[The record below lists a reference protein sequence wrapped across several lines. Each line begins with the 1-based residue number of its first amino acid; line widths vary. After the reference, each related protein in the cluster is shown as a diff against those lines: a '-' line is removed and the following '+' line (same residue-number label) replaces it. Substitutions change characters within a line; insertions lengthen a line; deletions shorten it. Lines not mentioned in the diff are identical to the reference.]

1 METSAYPARSPLWV
15 APVPL
20 QDDGTRR
27 IKSLL
32 IANRGE
38 IACRVIATCRKL
50 QIKSI
55 AIYADEDSVSKHVSE
70 ADEAINIG
78 SVDQPGGNPFLNIP
92 LLVETAVNAGADAIH
107 PGYGYL
113 SENSGFADAVR
124 AAGIIFIGP
133 TSSAINTLGDKR
145 EAKDYLSKHEPS
157 VPLIPG
163 FIGSSKGIQL
173 QDLEEESEKIGL
185 PVMIKASAGGGGK
198 GLRIVRDK
206 SALESEFN
214 RAQSEAQRSFGLA
227 DCILEKYIEA
237 GKHVEVQILGDS
249 HGKVVSLWERDCSVQ
264 RRHQKVIEE
273 SPCAWLTQEQRE
285 AMCAVAVKIGELLKY
300 EGAGTV
306 EFIFDVAAGN
316 FYFLEVNA
324 RLQVEH
330 PITEE
335 CTELDIVSLQLFV
348 ASGGSL
354 ASLKKLE
361 KIPQN
366 GHAIECRLCAE
377 DPQRD
382 FAPQHGLI
390 RVWDPTANGIQENVR
405 FETAIESGARVSI
418 YFDPMIAKIVVWAP
432 TRSMAIQKMVR
443 VLADT
448 VCIGISTNQHFLQ
461 ACLLHEGFRQVDYT
475 TSFIPTN
482 LESLLRSP
490 GSMNEQI
497 PIDLYSI
504 IPSVFLR
511 ELRGQD
517 RSRGLF
523 GSIRPGF
530 RNQRF
535 DKVNTP
541 CDIITKFDSTQGV
554 DTDPRVCR
562 LIFGPKGASNEVTVQ
577 IAPLPATTA
586 ESKEDEDGAN
596 SSATVT
602 KAYNALSAALRAG
615 ILPDA
620 RTCTVKIHSLHIRKL
635 NFGNGSGCQMG
646 RIEVTIGRNKILGFV
661 VTGDHLNTSN
671 EADTGDSTRLFCHFP
686 AIGAPLEYNCYSVLS
701 YFESQRVAIAGSGLA
716 NSGTVN
722 APMPCKVLQIL
733 KSAGDEVKSG
743 EIVMI
748 IESMKMEITIAASR
762 DGQFEPNV
770 KEGEAVNEGIK
781 LCSFN

>member
-1 METSAYPARSPLWV
+1 METSAYPQRSPLWV
-15 APVPL
+15 APMPL
-20 QDDGTRR
+20 QEDGTRR
-27 IKSLL
+27 IKSVL

-55 AIYADEDSVSKHVSE
+55 AIYADEDAVSRHVSE
-70 ADEAINIG
+70 ADEAISLG
-78 SVDQPGGNPFLNIP
+78 SMDQEGNPFLNIP
-92 LLVETAVNAGADAIH
+92 LLVDIAVNAGADAVH

-124 AAGIIFIGP
+124 AAGIVFIGP

-145 EAKDYLSKHEPS
+145 EAKEYLAKHEPS

-163 FIGSSKGIQL
+163 YTGSSQGIQL
-173 QDLEEESEKIGL
+173 EDLEVQSERIGF

-249 HGKVVSLWERDCSVQ
+249 HGKVISLWERDCSVQ
-264 RRHQKVIEE
+264 RRHQKVVEE
-273 SPCAWLTQEQRE
+273 SPCAWLTQSQRE

-306 EFIFDVAAGN
+306 EFILDIATGK

-335 CTELDIVSLQLFV
+335 CTELDLVSLQLFV

-354 ASLKKLE
+354 ASLNKLQT
-361 KIPQN
+361 IPQN

-382 FAPQHGLI
+382 FAPQHGLV
-390 RVWDPTANGIQENVR
+390 RVWAPSAIEGQENVR

-418 YFDPMIAKIVVWAP
+418 YFDSMIAKIVVWAP
-432 TRSMAIQKMVR
+432 SRAMAIQKMAR

-461 ACLLHEGFRQVDYT
+461 ACLLHEGFRRVDYT

-490 GSMNEQI
+490 GSVNQQI
-497 PIDLYSI
+497 PLDLYSI
-504 IPSVFLR
+504 VPSLFLR
-511 ELRGQD
+511 KLRGQD

-535 DKVNTP
+535 DKINTP
-541 CDIITKFDSTQGV
+541 CDIVTRFEPAQGV
-554 DTDPRVCR
+554 DTDPRICR
-562 LIFGPKGASNEVTVQ
+562 LIANGSSNEVTLE
-577 IAPLPATTA
+577 IAPLPTPP
-586 ESKEDEDGAN
+586 EDPKADSEETN
-596 SSATVT
+596 SSAAVT
-602 KAYNALSAALRAG
+602 KAYNALSASLRTG
-615 ILPDA
+615 TLPDA
-620 RTCTVKIHSLHIRKL
+620 RTCAVKIHSLQTRQL
-635 NFGNGSGCQMG
+635 TFADGSGCQMG
-646 RIEVTIGRNKILGFV
+646 RIEVTIGRNKILGFIA
-661 VTGDHLNTSN
+661 TGEHLS
-671 EADTGDSTRLFCHFP
+671 ESDTGDSTRLFCHFP
-686 AIGAPLEYNCYSVLS
+686 AVGAPLEYNCYSVLS
-701 YFESQRVAIAGSGLA
+701 YYESQRVAIAGGGQA

-733 KSAGDEVKSG
+733 KKKGEAVKTGEV
-743 EIVMI
+743 VMI

-762 DGQFEPNV
+762 DGEFETNV
-770 KEGEAVNEGIK
+770 REGEAVNEGVK